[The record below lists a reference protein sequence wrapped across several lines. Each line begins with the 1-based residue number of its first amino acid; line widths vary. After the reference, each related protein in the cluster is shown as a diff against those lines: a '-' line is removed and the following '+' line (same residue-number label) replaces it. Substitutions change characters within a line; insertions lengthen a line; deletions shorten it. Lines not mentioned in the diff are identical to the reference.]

1 MLRKCN
7 LSFFSFFDQSKKDII
22 EKERKYKGKLRV
34 RDESPEK
41 GEATPNH
48 NREYQKKYK
57 RNKNGFSQLATRYKK
72 IIPNRR

>member
-7 LSFFSFFDQSKKDII
+7 LSLFCFFDQSKKDII
-22 EKERKYKGKLRV
+22 EKERKDKKKL
-34 RDESPEK
+34 DESPEK